1 MPDTSP
7 ALPNDAQAAISR
19 AVSRR
24 PGVAVVKICVFGAGA
39 IGGHL
44 AARFSRG
51 GAEVSVVARGAHLAA
66 IQQNGLRIETP
77 DETFTETV
85 TATSDPATLG
95 KQDAVVVTVKAPA
108 LGSVAASIAPL
119 LGPDTPVA
127 FVINGIPWWYFDK
140 HGGALDGTRLDAI
153 DPDGTVRTLIGPD
166 RTIGGVVYSACTV
179 VAPGV
184 VHVENARNRLILG
197 ELDGTVSARA
207 QAIAAPLTAG
217 GFVMEVTPD
226 IRTAVWTKLM
236 MNMAGGPISVLTAQ
250 AGKFNLQ
257 EKAVETAVRSIYAE
271 AHAIAH
277 ALGCTPKVDVDALI
291 AGSRKMSH
299 KPSILQDLELGR
311 PMEVATI
318 MDAPLHLAEL
328 AGVSAPTFSLIVA
341 LARLRA
347 KAAGLFS
354 EG

>member
-1 MPDTSP
+1 
-7 ALPNDAQAAISR
+7 
-19 AVSRR
+19 
-24 PGVAVVKICVFGAGA
+24 
-39 IGGHL
+39 
-44 AARFSRG
+44 
-51 GAEVSVVARGAHLAA
+51 
-66 IQQNGLRIETP
+66 
-77 DETFTETV
+77 
-85 TATSDPATLG
+85 
-95 KQDAVVVTVKAPA
+95 
-108 LGSVAASIAPL
+108 
-119 LGPDTPVA
+119 
-127 FVINGIPWWYFDK
+127 
-140 HGGALDGTRLDAI
+140 
-153 DPDGTVRTLIGPD
+153 
-166 RTIGGVVYSACTV
+166 V

-257 EKAVETAVRSIYAE
+257 EKTVETAVRGIYAE
-271 AHAIAH
+271 AQAIAQ

-328 AGVSAPTFSLIVA
+328 AGVSAPTFALIVA